1 MGSPVICEDLY
12 QFRFLSDLK
21 AAPDGRHAVFTVT
34 QAQEEENGYAQGLW
48 LMELPGGKARQLTAG
63 KDEKGTFWLDGETL
77 VFSSARGG
85 SKDRGQSAWY
95 QISLSGGEAE
105 PYLELEGKVQSLK
118 RLADGRFLF
127 VENRTVQEAAD
138 EELCWVFDELPF
150 WFNAKGVVNKKR
162 AVLRIRDEKS
172 HETLSLTKPLFQ
184 TESVAVS
191 PDGQRFAWCGQEYEN
206 APEHCNE
213 LYLEDLEGVRVKV
226 ELPYP
231 MEVSNLYFW
240 GNEQLFFTGQTY
252 EWPGRSP
259 RFFVYHIDSRKAEE
273 LPFQDGAPSSTVG
286 TDAVY
291 GAGEQFACDEQHL
304 YFLKTDWGSAGLYR
318 MDTEGTVRKV
328 STQEGQITSFAL
340 SEGRIYMTA
349 MRDMRLA
356 EVYALDPETGEEVRL
371 SGLNDAYLRER
382 EISAPQRFT
391 FSNRDGAELE
401 GFVLKPRNYEPGKK
415 YPGVLEMHG
424 GPKVVFGSVFHHEMQ
439 CLASSGYFVFY
450 TNPRGSD
457 GRGEDF
463 ANLTQKLGTVDYED
477 FMDFTDEVLKRFPD
491 IDEKRVGICGGSYA
505 GFMCNWMIGHTD
517 RFAAAV
523 SQRSISS
530 YLTKSLCTDIGFS
543 HNMAQLGTDPW
554 NGFDT
559 VWNTSPLQYA
569 PQAVTPTLFIQSD
582 EDYRCWMSD
591 AVQMFTALEK
601 NGTDTRM
608 VLFHGENHDLSRSGK
623 PKNRIHRLKEL
634 LDWFAKYLCP
644 EV

>member
-1 MGSPVICEDLY
+1 MENQVICEDLY

-21 AAPDGRHAVFTVT
+21 VAPDGRHAVFTVA
-34 QAQEEENGYAQGLW
+34 QAKEEENGYTQGLW
-48 LMELPGGKARQLTAG
+48 LMELPDGKARPLTAG
-63 KDEKGTFWLDGETL
+63 KDEKAAFWLDAETI
-77 VFSSARGG
+77 VFSSGRGG
-85 SKDRGQSAWY
+85 SQGGSQSAWY
-95 QISLSGGEAE
+95 QIRPFGGEAE
-105 PYLELEGKVQSLK
+105 PYLNLDGKVQSLK
-118 RLADGRFLF
+118 RLADGRFLI
-127 VENRTVQEAAD
+127 VENRTAQEEPD

-150 WFNAKGVVNKKR
+150 WFNGKGVVNKKR
-162 AVLRIRDEKS
+162 SVLRIWDEKNHS
-172 HETLSLTKPLFQ
+172 ALSLTKPLFQ
-184 TESVAVS
+184 TEAVAVS
-191 PDGQRFAWCGQEYEN
+191 PDGRRFAWCGQEYEN

-213 LYLEDLEGVRVKV
+213 LYLEDLEGNRSRV

-240 GNEQLFFTGQTY
+240 GNNRLFFTGQTY
-252 EWPGRSP
+252 EWPGRNP
-259 RFFVYHIDSRKAEE
+259 RFFVYHLKLRKIEE
-273 LPFQDGAPSSTVG
+273 LPFQDAAPSSTVG

-291 GAGEQFACDEQHL
+291 GAGQQFACDEQNL
-304 YFLKTDWGSAGLYR
+304 YFLKTSWGSADLYR
-318 MDTEGTVRKV
+318 MDTQGTVSKI
-328 STQEGQITSFAL
+328 SAGEGMITSFAL

-356 EVYALDPETGEEVRL
+356 EVYALDLETGEETRL
-371 SGLNDAYLRER
+371 TGLNDAYIEDRR
-382 EISAPQRFT
+382 ISVPQRFT
-391 FSNRDGAELE
+391 FLNRDGIELE
-401 GFVLKPRNYEPGKK
+401 GFVLKPWNYKPGKQ

-457 GRGEDF
+457 GRGEAF

-554 NGFDT
+554 NGFET

-569 PQAVTPTLFIQSD
+569 PKAVTPTLFIQSD

-601 NGTDTRM
+601 NGTDARM
-608 VLFHGENHDLSRSGK
+608 VLFHGENHDLSRTGK
-623 PKNRIHRLKEL
+623 PKNRIQRLKEM
-634 LDWFAKYLCP
+634 LDWFAKYLRP